1 VFSAGDDALLQIHRR
16 AARAA
21 ARGAA
26 SFPVP
31 ELLPVAAAIA
41 ADPRSV
47 ECAAAARRWS
57 KSGAFYHDLVRLA
70 ARYVL
75 ELEAQAP
82 AVESVYVPKAS
93 GELEPLLALWPHVLG
108 LPVFDPIA
116 ETRMVTLRALP
127 VHPLGVVG
135 EASWADGRICSP
147 AEYFF
152 HDLDHARF
160 KVRQDLAALG
170 VEIQDAY
177 RDGTTFDPESGRHR
191 VILTAVRGDAA
202 QRLWD
207 SYGARSELGQLLLN
221 NVARISD
228 RALSEAAL
236 LLLFEVIHEKSFSL
250 DRAVLERELSAR
262 AHTEKLKG
270 KLERGF
276 FGPHAPRTDLLP
288 HLDAARL
295 ALLEALP

>member
-21 ARGAA
+21 SRGAE

-31 ELLPVAAAIA
+31 EFLPVAAAIA
-41 ADPRSV
+41 ADPRSA
-47 ECAAAARRWS
+47 ESAARARRWS
-57 KSGAFYHDLVRLA
+57 ENGAFYHDLVRLA

-82 AVESVYVPKAS
+82 AVESLYVPKAS

-108 LPVFDPIA
+108 LPVIDPIA
-116 ETRMVTLRALP
+116 ETRMVALRALP
-127 VHPLGVVG
+127 VHPLGVVR
-135 EASWADGRICSP
+135 EASWADGRVCSP

-160 KVRQDLAALG
+160 KVREDLAALG
-170 VEIQDAY
+170 IEIEDAY

-202 QRLWD
+202 QKLWD

-221 NVARISD
+221 KVARISD
-228 RALSEAAL
+228 RALSDGAL
-236 LLLFEVIHEKSFSL
+236 LLLFEVIHEKSFPL
-250 DRAVLERELSAR
+250 DRAILERELSTS
-262 AHTEKLKG
+262 AHTDKLKS

-276 FGPHAPRTDLLP
+276 FGPHSPRNDVLP
-288 HLDAARL
+288 HLEGSRL
-295 ALLEALP
+295 ALLEALQ